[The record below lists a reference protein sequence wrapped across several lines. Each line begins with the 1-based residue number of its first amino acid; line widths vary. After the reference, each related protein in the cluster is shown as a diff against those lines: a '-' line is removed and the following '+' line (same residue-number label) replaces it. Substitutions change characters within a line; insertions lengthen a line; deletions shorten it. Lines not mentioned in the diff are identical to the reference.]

1 MKREYWVDQVKILAC
16 IIVAVAHLYES
27 MVKSGVLA
35 DSFFLRCFDMIAHY
49 SAVQLF
55 FICSGYLYQKN
66 SVVNSISSW
75 KDNIVRKLI
84 AIGIPY
90 FVFSIVTWL
99 MKSISPENVNHQNG
113 ELFDSL
119 FVHPIGQY
127 WYLYILFFIFLITP
141 TLQNKRM
148 AISAVAIAFVLKLI
162 AILSGDLIKNYLI
175 GNLINN
181 EFWFVLGMLLCLQKP
196 SILSNKKLGFTL
208 LILLVFVSIA
218 VTEKSR
224 HPLLALALE
233 LLICIS
239 ILMIFR
245 ENKPKLMDGLIA
257 YTMPIYLLHT
267 ICAAVIRTGLFR
279 LGASNHV
286 IQIIFGALASIVGPI
301 IIMTVLERLHLDFLV
316 YPNRLFKKA
325 KRNQELRKER

>member
-1 MKREYWVDQVKILAC
+1 MKREYWVDQVKVLAC
-16 IIVAVAHLYES
+16 IIVAFGHLYES

-35 DSFFLRCFDMIAHY
+35 DTFFFRCFDMIARY

-55 FICSGYLYQKN
+55 FICSGYLYQKK

-75 KDNIVRKLI
+75 KENIVRKLI

-90 FVFSIVTWL
+90 FVFSIATWL
-99 MKSISPENVNHQNG
+99 MKSVSPANVNDQNR

-141 TLQNKRM
+141 TLQDKRM
-148 AISAVAIAFVLKLI
+148 VILAVAIAFVLKLI
-162 AILSGDLIKNYLI
+162 AILSGNLIQNYLI
-175 GNLINN
+175 GNLMNN
-181 EFWFVLGMLLCLQKP
+181 EFWFVFGMLLCLQKP
-196 SILSNKKLGFTL
+196 SILSDKKLGITL
-208 LILLVFVSIA
+208 LIVLVFVSAA
-218 VTEKSR
+218 VTGKSR
-224 HPLLALALE
+224 HPLLVLALE
-233 LLICIS
+233 FLICIS
-239 ILMIFR
+239 VLMIFR
-245 ENKPKLMDGLIA
+245 ENKPKPMDGLIA

-267 ICAAVIRTGLFR
+267 ICAAVIRTVLFR

-286 IQIIFGALASIVGPI
+286 IHIIFGVLASIVGPI
-301 IIMTVLERLHLDFLV
+301 IIMALLERLHLDFLV

-325 KRNQELRKER
+325 KRNQEQRKER